1 MLRINIHKNGDRL
14 YASTTSNKTYLWEGE
29 SDFEDIDIPAST
41 WKELL
46 ERLEWTGITDMSVL
60 TFTDGNQVTM
70 KAFRNLVADESV
82 TLDKYVKQ

>member
-14 YASTTSNKTYLWEGE
+14 YEVNSNKTYLWEGDQI
-29 SDFEDIDIPAST
+29 SKTLTYLRARGKNC
-41 WKELL
+41 WKDWNGP
-46 ERLEWTGITDMSVL
+46 RYRHVGL

-70 KAFRNLVADESV
+70 KTFRILVADESV